1 MWLVLRNIE
10 ETPSDLLS
18 FLLPL
23 VQENKLHVTSSM
35 VIRPKLGFRPL
46 TDLLH
51 MTFIESLTT
60 GSVFRE
66 DFFEILKF
74 KYPALFV

>member
-1 MWLVLRNIE
+1 
-10 ETPSDLLS
+10 
-18 FLLPL
+18 
-23 VQENKLHVTSSM
+23 
-35 VIRPKLGFRPL
+35 
-46 TDLLH
+46 

-74 KYPALFV
+74 KYPALFVEIAPNLRISDLIKNSISYLGDQL